1 MEQTENKTEGENLD
15 IAMEVNMDAL
25 VDGDAGVS
33 DIDASIPGTNERPP
47 QTNDMPDP
55 SKSTGDNYITQGGL
69 ENLDE
74 KMDQE
79 LGVENNNIDNIDEG
93 ADYDSDNHVNEQST
107 SNEEYEEV
115 AYYNAPFDELR
126 ERLGDDFQM
135 PEDINEEN
143 YMDKLLDVIYKNTN
157 FEEYVHPEVRDLNNY
172 LKDGGNFENFMKDY
186 KGHIEELNLTN
197 ADLVKT
203 RLKQDAPDWSDDKI
217 NSVVQKMDN
226 SGILDVEAE
235 RIRKNIKASKA
246 EIHQRH
252 LENNRSQR
260 EASLKE
266 MKEQRAR
273 QINEAVE
280 AFDKLDNVYGLPVS
294 KAERQEFRET
304 FTNLVTPDDSGAAPL
319 YRMLQSNDNIAKI
332 AYILSKGDSAVRSAL
347 TNAKESTKES
357 FIDKLDP
364 TPRTTS
370 KSGQYEPGQIN
381 LDALSAP
388 ERARY

>member
-93 ADYDSDNHVNEQST
+93 ADYDSDNRVNEQST